1 MIPSSQL
8 IKFQDKLYIL
18 IQRKLDDAS
27 YTGEKL
33 DLLTK
38 WLGADKVLRKEGY
51 LYFLEEI
58 EEANVIAWL
67 PKEN

>member
-1 MIPSSQL
+1 MIINQF
-8 IKFQDKLYIL
+8 IKFNDKLYIL
-18 IQRKLDDAS
+18 LLRKLDDPS

-51 LYFLEEI
+51 LFFLEEI
-58 EEANVIAWL
+58 EEAQVIDWL